1 MKTLFR
7 IPKDILAVILV
18 SLFLLLY
25 CALLRFDSTFRIALI
40 MFLVSPFL
48 LIWMVV
54 TVLKSGRTKTKTIWE
69 FFNPESS
76 TLSKQPASQI
86 QIRQLQL
93 SAGYCKF
100 YNLC

>member
-54 TVLKSGRTKTKTIWE
+54 TVLKSGKYEGPELGENE
-69 FFNPESS
+69 F
-76 TLSKQPASQI
+76 
-86 QIRQLQL
+86 
-93 SAGYCKF
+93 GYQDKNKDDLGIF
-100 YNLC
+100 